1 MKKSTSAQ
9 SAVAAAVITAFLGLF
24 AEVAQA
30 QVVPTINVQETCR
43 AAAGVML
50 NLSVGGGTAANDV
63 QICVDSENKAR
74 DQIIKD
80 WATYPASDRSGCIQ
94 PGGYLP
100 SYVEWLTCFEMNKV
114 VRDYAGQQGRSMA
127 PLTNPDGSL
136 TMPPLRSLG
145 IMASSY
151 SASARR

>member
-1 MKKSTSAQ
+1 MKKSTFAQ
-9 SAVAAAVITAFLGLF
+9 SAVAAAVITFLGLF

-50 NLSVGGGTAANDV
+50 ILSVGGGVANDV

-80 WATYPASDRSGCIQ
+80 WQSILHPTGQFASIPAAICRAMSSG
-94 PGGYLP
+94 
-100 SYVEWLTCFEMNKV
+100 
-114 VRDYAGQQGRSMA
+114 
-127 PLTNPDGSL
+127 
-136 TMPPLRSLG
+136 
-145 IMASSY
+145 
-151 SASARR
+151 

>member
-1 MKKSTSAQ
+1 VAKLTFVKF
-9 SAVAAAVITAFLGLF
+9 AVVATVIAVFFDLF

-43 AAAGVML
+43 AAAGVMVI
-50 NLSVGGGTAANDV
+50 LSVGGGASNDV
-63 QICVDSENKAR
+63 QICVDAENKAR

-80 WATYPASDRSGCIQ
+80 WAIYTASDRSVCID

-151 SASARR
+151 AASARR

>member
-1 MKKSTSAQ
+1 MKKSTFAQ

-30 QVVPTINVQETCR
+30 QVVPSINVQETCR
-43 AAAGVML
+43 AAAGVMVI
-50 NLSVGGGTAANDV
+50 LSVGGGAANDV
-63 QICVDSENKAR
+63 QICVDAENKAR

-80 WATYPASDRSGCIQ
+80 WAIYTASDRSVCIN
-94 PGGYLP
+94 PSGYLP

-114 VRDYAGQQGRSMA
+114 VRDYAGQEGRSMA

-136 TMPPLRSLG
+136 TMPPVRSLG
-145 IMASSY
+145 IWASSFGF
-151 SASARR
+151 SAGR

>member
-1 MKKSTSAQ
+1 MEKSKFA
-9 SAVAAAVITAFLGLF
+9 SAVAVAAITAFMGLF

-43 AAAGVML
+43 VAADVMTSL
-50 NLSVGGGTAANDV
+50 VSGSTAANDV

-80 WATYPASDRSGCIQ
+80 WGTYTASDREGCIQ
-94 PGGYLP
+94 PTGYLP
-100 SYVEWLTCFEMNKV
+100 SYAEWLTCFEMNKS
-114 VRDYAGQQGRSMA
+114 VRETRQAGRAMA

-136 TMPPLRSLG
+136 TLPPMRSLG
-145 IMASSY
+145 IMAPSSY
-151 SASARR
+151 GMRQ